1 MLLTDQTICY
11 SNHRDKFYEYGGRK
25 GGGGGGWGRKRSS
38 VPLVAKEPPFTG
50 DAILR
55 ITPPVNG
62 GSLAAKGAELHSLP
76 HPPPLLSSMSS
87 FSRQQI
93 NTVTMNSLYLHP
105 LTSIISAFRVK
116 RSPRSHLRFVK
127 WSCLETTSKCR
138 RSWSF
143 GNLCLL
149 NQTTLST

>member
-1 MLLTDQTICY
+1 MLLTNQTICY
-11 SNHRDKFYEYGGRK
+11 SNHRDKFYEYGGGK
-25 GGGGGGWGRKRSS
+25 GGGGGGWGRERSS
-38 VPLVAKEPPFTG
+38 VPLAAKEPPFT
-50 DAILR
+50 
-55 ITPPVNG
+55 G
-62 GSLAAKGAELHSLP
+62 GSLAAKGAELHSSP

-93 NTVTMNSLYLHP
+93 NTVAANSLYLHP
-105 LTSIISAFRVK
+105 LTSIISALRVK

-149 NQTTLST
+149 NQTALST